1 MKGHS
6 YYLQAGAARQAE
18 AAAEGTMHDVDLH
31 DVDLHSHHEDSGR
44 LDRIQGS
51 MLACLL
57 IYLVC
62 KYYRHQMLVVLKNT
76 QGQRFKR

>member
-1 MKGHS
+1 M
-6 YYLQAGAARQAE
+6 
-18 AAAEGTMHDVDLH
+18 H
-31 DVDLHSHHEDSGR
+31 DVDLHSHHHEEDSER
-44 LDRIQGS
+44 QDHIQGS

-76 QGQRFKR
+76 QGQRLKR